1 MASDTDMLSGDDR
14 IDIELDATLK
24 FYKVVSCIEKWQIAS
39 SQIPDD
45 IYEDDSEDYLSETE
59 SLHSILTNAYIHLE
73 ASVVCEVSSTAKN
86 MKAKLMEEL
95 SYEIKYLQS
104 ITLKKTYVESTDDPS
119 DVTELPSMEVVEEPS
134 SITENTDKNAAT
146 DDIKTNTDVA
156 VDYNEAEHHQNNV
169 HQQNTE
175 LSDNAN
181 QIELLTVSLS
191 TEIHGHD
198 DTITTVNNVTP
209 EHVTPAITVD
219 EETIDCAITRYD
231 EATTEIT
238 EQICTATEASTDCTE
253 QFNITLPVADA
264 PICDR
269 DHTTELLSQATDTDP
284 AAIHTQSTMLQNP
297 ESNSTSQIRMD
308 SYTEEQTNDKIFRCH
323 QYDKDDIN
331 KTWRSTSIVQSCCH
345 SDYSCDILFLLL
357 YS

>member
-1 MASDTDMLSGDDR
+1 MASGTDMLSREDR
-14 IDIELDATLK
+14 IDRELDATLK

-39 SQIPDD
+39 SQIPND

-73 ASVVCEVSSTAKN
+73 ASVVCKVSSTAKN

-95 SYEIKYLQS
+95 NYEIKYLQS
-104 ITLKKTYVESTDDPS
+104 ITLKKTNVEST
-119 DVTELPSMEVVEEPS
+119 DVTELPSIEVVEEPS
-134 SITENTDKNAAT
+134 SITENTDKHAAT
-146 DDIKTNTDVA
+146 DDIKANTDVT

-209 EHVTPAITVD
+209 EHVTPAITID

-264 PICDR
+264 PICDH
-269 DHTTELLSQATDTDP
+269 DHTTELLPQATDTDP
-284 AAIHTQSTMLQNP
+284 AAIHSQSTMLQNP

-308 SYTEEQTNDKIFRCH
+308 SDTEEQTDDRKFCFQ
-323 QYDKDDIN
+323 QYDSDDIN
-331 KTWRSTSIVQSCCH
+331 KTWRSTSIVQCCCH